1 MSYFCLYFC
10 DKISRPK
17 ASEGGKG
24 YFNLQ
29 LSVTITEGSY
39 RKNSS
44 QKPGGKKWSRD
55 HGGVLLSGLL
65 LWLSQSAFYTA
76 QNHLPR
82 ADIAHNEVGPPTS
95 TIINKMHHR
104 LAHKTIWWR
113 HFFQLGISPVD
124 DSSLCPI
131 DMKLAAHWLC
141 LSLLCSVIKWPE
153 SFERMKA
160 RVLFK
165 AFLWFPTFFKAK
177 PKVISTHVTQPWP
190 QLLPL
195 TNHLS
200 SLACLHPHLTWGH
213 WPGWPT
219 TRVIFPF
226 TSR

>member
-1 MSYFCLYFC
+1 MSSLHAVVVYWFSLGSSILGNFGNIRRWGLVGRICSLCCMPIQGIPYSYMSKMSSQQILLLLLNVLLLFILC

-76 QNHLPR
+76 QNYLPR

-113 HFFQLGISPVD
+113 HFFSVRYFP
-124 DSSLCPI
+124 SR
-131 DMKLAAHWLC
+131 WL
-141 LSLLCSVIKWPE
+141 
-153 SFERMKA
+153 
-160 RVLFK
+160 
-165 AFLWFPTFFKAK
+165 
-177 PKVISTHVTQPWP
+177 
-190 QLLPL
+190 
-195 TNHLS
+195 
-200 SLACLHPHLTWGH
+200 
-213 WPGWPT
+213 
-219 TRVIFPF
+219 
-226 TSR
+226 